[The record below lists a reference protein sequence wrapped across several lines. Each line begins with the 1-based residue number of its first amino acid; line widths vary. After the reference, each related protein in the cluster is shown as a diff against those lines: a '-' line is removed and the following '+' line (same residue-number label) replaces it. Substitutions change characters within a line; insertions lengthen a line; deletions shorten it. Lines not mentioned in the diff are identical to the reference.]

1 VEGKEAMKIEDRYS
15 SAIRSSNLRSNPETN
30 QSDADVIGAAG
41 LASKQSPLAI
51 SLLRLFVGGDSN
63 GAQVVE
69 QLAAMAVGKAY
80 RMGAEIGKP
89 DALTLAWQVLAY
101 HRNSICKSCSGHGLQ
116 VIPNVPVLSAQRCPA
131 CKGSGTR
138 SFNNLFSIE
147 RLELA
152 RWLLVEM
159 ERETAIAGPLAMA
172 RLAPR
177 LDL

>member
-1 VEGKEAMKIEDRYS
+1 MKIEDRYS
-15 SAIRSSNLRSNPETN
+15 SAIRSSNLRSNPETD

-41 LASKQSPLAI
+41 LAAKQSPLAI
-51 SLLRLFVGGDSN
+51 ALLRLFVGGDSN

-101 HRNSICKSCSGHGLQ
+101 HRNSTCAPCGGRGHQLM
-116 VIPNVPVLSAQRCPA
+116 PNAPVLSGLRCSK
-131 CKGSGTR
+131 CKGTGKR

>member
-1 VEGKEAMKIEDRYS
+1 MKIEDRYS

-30 QSDADVIGAAG
+30 QSDADVLGAAG
-41 LASKQSPLAI
+41 LAAKQSPLAI
-51 SLLRLFVGGDSN
+51 ALLRLFVGGDSN

-69 QLAAMAVGKAY
+69 HLATMAVGKAY
-80 RMGAEIGKP
+80 RMGGAEIGKP

-101 HRNSICKSCSGHGLQ
+101 HRNSTCKPCGGHGHQ
-116 VIPNVPVLSAQRCPA
+116 TMANVPVLSAQRCPV
-131 CKGSGTR
+131 CKGSGKR
-138 SFNNLFSIE
+138 SFNNMFSIE

-172 RLAPR
+172 RLAPK